1 MAQGLDETTA
11 GVMLDTAVIVQAN
24 SPGSTTKPMIQ
35 HMKKHILRHMMR
47 RMRKRLM
54 RHMTRHMRKHTT
66 KPGTRF

>member
-11 GVMLDTAVIVQAN
+11 GVMLDTAVAQAKQ
-24 SPGSTTKPMIQ
+24 SGSTTKPMIQ